1 MFVLSTV
8 LSCAEFTMSVLS
20 TVLSSLCLCSVVLSS
35 LCLCSVVLH
44 LLLVLSGQAARCRET
59 KTVGMEGEF
68 IKEGADIAKLSVNI
82 WDELLD
88 KMVCVLIHHCLAC
101 PCFSLN

>member
-8 LSCAEFTMSVLS
+8 LSSLCLCSV
-20 TVLSSLCLCSVVLSS
+20 VLSSLCLCSVVLSS

-59 KTVGMEGEF
+59 KTVGLEGELT
-68 IKEGADIAKLSVNI
+68 KEGADIAKLR
-82 WDELLD
+82 ELLIK
-88 KMVCVLIHHCLAC
+88 KMQLSFGIL
-101 PCFSLN
+101 P